1 MDRRHQIKKPE
12 HKRFDR
18 RASDILRPLL
28 RRFEAIDGEIAIN
41 AEGAL
46 LIKRELREAFK
57 VTRELENEISAKR
70 WNELAE
76 IDAQVNERLDDEK
89 LLEAFNAPN
98 VILFP
103 ERQSHE

>member
-18 RASDILRPLL
+18 RASDVLRVVL

-57 VTRELENEISAKR
+57 VTRELENEVSAKR

-76 IDAQVNERLDDEK
+76 IDAQINVCLEDEK
-89 LLEAFNAPN
+89 
-98 VILFP
+98 VIVFDP
-103 ERQSHE
+103 AWRRKP